1 MNQNITTILFFITT
15 VFYTSTSKSAACETT
30 QTGLWSDPNTWTN
43 CAGFVPI
50 APVDSATIK
59 TGHSVTFDFDAVDL
73 EFLSMETGSELI
85 IQASANDKII
95 RVINGAFAA
104 TLGQVT
110 LQDDLLIEGIGQQV
124 QMGMI
129 DGNHN
134 LVINTPQTTRFAR
147 TIGSTT
153 PLMSITTDAPGQT
166 NFTQNYSIALDGA
179 TDSVFN
185 DNITVG
191 ASARITWNHN
201 GTGDLVF
208 QGTLNPTSGSP
219 QQMVINKNSGNI
231 AINDDLRL
239 GRFET
244 NGSAPL
250 LLNANMETFT
260 GGANNGDMILNTPVV
275 LGQNVSLTATGGA
288 ADVLITGNITGDG
301 MGSWDLSIDSS
312 NTVSLADVS
321 QAPTLQ
327 SVSIN
332 SGTLVTFNGDLTL
345 GALSI
350 TPPAELGAD
359 VSLFTALTPA
369 TFTGGLNGQNHDLLM
384 TVGISTFDFFS
395 NTNGISQVAQLTVDS
410 TGSVLMN
417 GGSFNGASHLV
428 ILPILEIFA
437 PSNITVDQF
446 TSDQPWDMISD
457 FNLSITQDSLVNGS
471 AGGGS
476 SNTLT
481 KLGNG
486 RLLLPS
492 TSTWSGGVSIT
503 VSEGELVTDAT
514 HNHVLMAD
522 GTGTIAG
529 AGQLTANTLQ
539 LNDNAALSPGDGVG
553 DTDTFILDG
562 LTMSASSELIID
574 LSGSPALA
582 HDQVQTTGGLVT
594 LAGDLTLR
602 NAESAA
608 SGDSFT
614 LIDNTGPAPITGT
627 FNGLSEGATVGISQ
641 TISYVGG
648 DGNDVVLSTFC
659 SAQAEVQNGAD
670 TGAGS
675 LREAVADVCDGGVI
689 TFGPAAQNIVLTT
702 PITIDKTVTLSGT
715 NESISGG
722 DLSQVFDVT
731 ANGDLSFN
739 LLKIINANSGF
750 GAIRNDGLLTITN
763 SYFQDNF
770 SSGAGG
776 LGGGAII
783 NNGTTSIS
791 NSVFYHN
798 NAQRGGALVNA
809 DGGVL
814 TVTNSTFF
822 ENGNTF
828 VAEGGVIHNRGDAT
842 FIHSTMVDSGDGD
855 VPFGNTISVFGVNAS
870 TTLINSVIS
879 SPSAQSECNSSTDG
893 LTVINTFID
902 DGSCTATFSGDAMLD
917 VWQSIPSRGF
927 VGDSSYVIP
936 PLAGSPL
943 VNAADAVACVA
954 NDALGTVRPQGIG
967 CDIGAI
973 ELTDDVAPAIT
984 QVQFNDQAITACD
997 QLSENT
1003 LNALHITFSERMEE
1017 TELLSSDNYDL
1028 IYAGPDFNFDIK
1040 LTPPDRG
1047 SDDVFLSFN
1056 SIVSDGH
1063 ATNPTVSLDVSQDL
1077 EDGLYMLFVY
1087 SDLIDEFFNPLNE
1100 GQTEELMFRIDQ
1112 GNLLVNGH
1120 FDDCDQASIIDNG
1133 WTYQVTAD
1141 RDHTE
1146 DTVAGLTDFSGNFYD
1161 INASFFSGSVEVQ
1174 TQSSS
1179 QSYEMY
1185 QCADL
1190 DPGLFDLPLELS
1202 AYLRAETGGPAP
1214 RQTEE
1219 VAGDQLAQLSWSC
1232 QLFDQA
1238 ACMGN
1243 FLTLLTDS
1251 HGLFDLNDTQLF
1263 SSAWYIADPQ
1273 ALSVQCQ
1280 LGFTPIQDNQISVL
1294 ADGIRLQQ
1302 ADLIFENGFEFIR
1315 PINNGVGGKD

>member
-15 VFYTSTSKSAACETT
+15 VFYTSTAKSAACETT

-59 TGHSVTFDFDAVDL
+59 TGHIVTFDFDAVDL
-73 EFLSMETGSELI
+73 EFLSLETGSELI

-104 TLGQVT
+104 TLGQVS

-166 NFTQNYSIALDGA
+166 NFTQNYSIALDG
-179 TDSVFN
+179 TSDSVFN

-244 NGSAPL
+244 NGTAPL

-301 MGSWDLSIDSS
+301 MGNWDLSIDSS

-332 SGTLVTFNGDLTL
+332 SGTLVTLNGDLTL
-345 GALSI
+345 DNLSI

-359 VSLFTALTPA
+359 IAISTLNTPA
-369 TFTGGLNGQNHDLLM
+369 PFSAVLDGQNHDLSL
-384 TVGISTFDFFS
+384 TYGGGSLDFFS
-395 NTNGISQVAQLTVDS
+395 TSSGLTQVGQLTVDS
-410 TGSVLMN
+410 ATAIQFTGGTFS
-417 GGSFNGASHLV
+417 GASHLIV
-428 ILPILEIFA
+428 NA
-437 PSNITVDQF
+437 PHEVTGGLSTIDVDQY
-446 TSDQPWDMISD
+446 TSTEDW
-457 FNLSITQDSLVNGS
+457 NLQSSFVLSVIADSLVSGEPLPGS
-471 AGGGS
+471 IGS
-476 SNTLT
+476 FT
-481 KLGNG
+481 KQGSG
-486 RLLLPS
+486 RLLFPS
-492 TSTWSGGVSIT
+492 TSTWAGITSLT
-503 VSEGELVTDAT
+503 VSEGTLVTDASHT
-514 HNHVLMAD
+514 HMMVAN
-522 GTGTIAG
+522 GTGVVAG
-529 AGQLTANTLQ
+529 AGQLNINTLQ
-539 LNDNAALSPGDGVG
+539 LNDNAALSPGDAVG
-553 DTDTFILDG
+553 DTDTFTLDG
-562 LTMSASSELIID
+562 LSMSASSELIID

-614 LIDNTGPAPITGT
+614 LIDNTGPTPVTGT
-627 FNGLSEGATVGISQ
+627 FNGLAEGATVGINQ

-648 DGNDVVLSTFC
+648 DGNDVVLNTFC
-659 SAQAEVQNGAD
+659 DAQIEVQNETDSGV
-670 TGAGS
+670 GS
-675 LREAVADVCDGGVI
+675 LREAVTDVCDGGVI
-689 TFGPAAQNIVLTT
+689 TFAPAAQNIVLTT
-702 PITIDKTVTLSGT
+702 PISINKAMT
-715 NESISGG
+715 ISGSNQAISG
-722 DLSQVFDVT
+722 DNLSQVFQVN
-731 ANGDLSFN
+731 ANGHLTFN
-739 LLKIINANSGF
+739 LLKIINGNSGF

-770 SSGAGG
+770 SSGASG

-783 NNGTTSIS
+783 NFGTADINT
-791 NSVFYHN
+791 SVFYHN
-798 NAQRGGALVNA
+798 NAQRGGALFNT
-809 DGGVL
+809 DGAEL

-828 VAEGGVIHNRGDAT
+828 VAEGGVIHNRGVAT
-842 FIHSTMVDSGDGD
+842 FVHSTMVDSGDGD
-855 VPFGNTISVFGVNAS
+855 VGFGNTIAVFGVNAATS
-870 TTLINSVIS
+870 LVNSVIS
-879 SPSAQSECNSSTDG
+879 SPSSQNECASPGIPVTM
-893 LTVINTFID
+893 INTFID
-902 DGSCTATFSGDAMLD
+902 DGSCSATFSGDAMLD

-954 NDALGTVRPQGIG
+954 TDALGTVRPQGIG

-973 ELTDDVAPAIT
+973 ELTDDVVPSIT
-984 QVQFNDQAITACD
+984 QVQFNDQAIVACD
-997 QLSENT
+997 QLSETT
-1003 LNALHITFSERMEE
+1003 LNTLHITFSERMES
-1017 TELLSSDNYDL
+1017 TALLDSDNYDL
-1028 IYAGPDFNFDIK
+1028 IYAGPDFNFDLK
-1040 LTPPDRG
+1040 MRSPARG
-1047 SDDVFLSFN
+1047 GGDDVFLSFN

-1063 ATNPTVSLDVSQDL
+1063 TTNPTVSLDVTQDL

-1146 DTVAGLTDFSGNFYD
+1146 DSVAGLTDFSGNFYD

-1174 TQSSS
+1174 AQSSS

-1185 QCADL
+1185 QCAEL

-1238 ACMGN
+1238 TCMGN

-1251 HGLFDLNDTQLF
+1251 HALFDLNDTQLF
-1263 SSAWYIADPQ
+1263 SSAWTITDPQ

-1302 ADLIFENGFEFIR
+1302 SDE
-1315 PINNGVGGKD
+1315 KDQNRSDRFCIG